1 MGILSEVARAVGL
14 DTEPVALIWS
24 DTKPDG
30 ALELKKDAWGCV
42 MWLYAK
48 VAREGRTA
56 AFSRETFGCAGGAT
70 GLGFGAPI
78 DRHPARTVE
87 GFCSFLSNGIEGAKD
102 RAEYAAIAEAAPP
115 NQKKV
120 LLEGERLMKN
130 PEVVRKFLECL
141 PVQDVPAKYV
151 VMKPLSQVQGAE
163 AVQTVTFLANADQ
176 ISALS
181 ILANYHAG
189 TITDRVVVA
198 AGAAG
203 CQAMGVCTYRES
215 ESANP
220 HAVIGLT
227 DIMARRMTRKLLG
240 KDKLTFSVPFQL
252 YREIEKNVPGSFLE
266 SEGWKELRDTDSE

>member
-1 MGILSEVARAVGL
+1 MTSAIALAAGL
-14 DTEPVALIWS
+14 ESQPVALIWS

-42 MWLYAK
+42 MWLYAR
-48 VAREGRTA
+48 VARDGRTA
-56 AFSRETFGCAGGAT
+56 AFSRETFGCAGGAS
-70 GLGFGAPI
+70 GLGFSRPI
-78 DRHPARTVE
+78 DQHIVRTE
-87 GFCSFLSNGIEGAKD
+87 ENFCCFLSNGIEGAKD
-102 RAEYAAIAEAAPP
+102 RAKYAILAESAGNP
-115 NQKKV
+115 NQKKA
-120 LLEGERLMKN
+120 LLEGERLMKS
-130 PEVVRKFLECL
+130 PEVARKFLECL
-141 PVQDVPAKYV
+141 PMYDVPAKYV
-151 VMKPLSQVQGAE
+151 VMKPLSLVQENE

-189 TITDRVVVA
+189 TITDRVAVA

-203 CQAMGVCTYRES
+203 CQALGVCTYRES
-215 ESANP
+215 DRADP
-220 HAVIGLT
+220 RAVIGLT

-252 YREIEKNVPGSFLE
+252 YREMEKNVPGSFLE